1 MTDEKE
7 KKTGAAGSGINENNE
22 SVIRETIK
30 QRPVDRRKVFRN
42 MLMTVLLAVLFGAV
56 ASVTF
61 YLLEPVINR
70 DNSPEQEGAATQVTL
85 PEADYEI
92 TPDKMYE
99 DDKQL
104 EDAASGSSEGSS
116 DVEVAVEEA
125 MRKITLGIDEYRQLN
140 SAIRGYANQ
149 LNKSVVTVTAVRS
162 GTDWLNNTVESE
174 NEAEGVIV
182 AVTDTDIVAAVNGVS
197 LSDSENVN
205 VTFCD
210 GKTVE
215 AELLDSDSYTGISVV
230 SVGKSRLTEET
241 LGEIRAAVL
250 LSNENANVE
259 GRPVI
264 AFGSLT
270 GTPGATDY
278 GIVSSADRVLDIP
291 DSQYRFLMT
300 DMNGNISSNGVLF
313 DFNGNVLGFIT
324 NDENADTDPG
334 VITAIS
340 SASVKSL
347 INRMTN
353 REPGAVL
360 GIHAIDVP
368 EQAVEEDGVPEGIA
382 VTQVEVG
389 SPAMEAGIRSGD
401 IIVSAR
407 GTGVSRYS
415 EFLSILESAKPGD
428 TLTFTAMRPGNE
440 GYEST
445 RFEAVLGSTG
455 QE

>member
-70 DNSPEQEGAATQVTL
+70 DNSPEREGAATQVTL

-125 MRKITLGIDEYRQLN
+125 MRKITFGIDEYRQLN

-270 GTPGATDY
+270 GTPGAMDY
-278 GIVSSADRVLDIP
+278 GIVTSADRILDFP

-389 SPAMEAGIRSGD
+389 SPAMDAGIRSGD

-407 GTGVSRYS
+407 GTGVKRYS
-415 EFLSILESAKPGD
+415 DFLAILESAEPGD
-428 TLTFTAMRPGNE
+428 TLTFTVMRPGNE

>member
-30 QRPVDRRKVFRN
+30 QRPIDRRKVFRN

-70 DNSPEQEGAATQVTL
+70 GNSPEREGAATQVTL

-125 MRKITLGIDEYRQLN
+125 MRKITFGIDEYRQLN

-270 GTPGATDY
+270 GIPGAMDY
-278 GIVSSADRVLDIP
+278 GIVTSADRILDFP
-291 DSQYRFLMT
+291 DSQYRYLMT
-300 DMNGNISSNGVLF
+300 DMNGNTSSNGVLF
-313 DFNGNVLGFIT
+313 DFNGNVLGFIKS
-324 NDENADTDPG
+324 DEYAETDPG

-368 EQAVEEDGVPEGIA
+368 EQAVEEDGVPEGVA

-389 SPAMEAGIRSGD
+389 SPAMDAGIRSGD

-407 GTGVSRYS
+407 GTGVKRYS
-415 EFLSILESAKPGD
+415 DFLAILESAEPGD
-428 TLTFTAMRPGNE
+428 TLTFTVMRPGNE

-445 RFEAVLGSTG
+445 RFEAVLGSTE